1 MMKSILLALMLFALP
16 AANSLADPLP
26 FDMSTE
32 NADPRVQSSP
42 AAPLAAR
49 PETSEEQ
56 SRQLGEVL
64 TPDAPAKS
72 SAPALAAPDA
82 SSPVSSASEPSATMT
97 GLASPGQINRRYL
110 IPANQLTLN
119 GEIDQKDWSLFLTS
133 WQATNA
139 ESLSLSYRNTVV
151 IAPESSR
158 MIVSIND
165 HVVIE
170 EPLRSPAS
178 FTKLTVPLPEGLLR
192 YGANTISVRVAQR
205 HRTDCTIDST
215 YELVTTLNAQGSYLT
230 LPASERISDL
240 EAIRAIGVDGNG
252 DTHFEISSPS
262 IKQSTAV
269 EDLLSLGQGLALLA
283 GMPNQDFAFNRDA
296 LPVSGPGRLGVLVGT
311 ASELA
316 PIVPNLP
323 QAARVG
329 QLASML
335 RVTPDSAPIL
345 VISGPDWASI
355 SSAIGKIVAPLS
367 EASVDQRAGLQ
378 NSGWTGPDLPVILS
392 DSQFSLSDLG
402 LKTQEFSGR
411 RFQTTFSIMLP
422 GDFYGRAS
430 SEFTI
435 LLDAAYAPDVLPGNH
450 ITVFVNGEVA
460 SVVQINNRHGGIFK
474 HFPVSVTM
482 RHFKPGRNT
491 ITLSAELSTNQDAV
505 CAPGENNTR
514 EPRFAL
520 FNTTEIQI
528 EKFARAGQFPNL
540 AATARTG
547 FPYTKDEKSISLF
560 LEPVGP
566 ETMSSAATVLG
577 KMALS
582 SGHALGVKPKTSL
595 RAIGEEDTIFVAPIS
610 QIPRSFLDRFHIAPD
625 ASETWNQI
633 AVTGT
638 EEADTTK
645 QFSEWQDRISSE
657 GLLGYLERAGSWL
670 HDRFGLTT
678 DELELFKDIKESFM
692 PTPSDILL
700 LAQNTSF
707 EGKGNWTLITGPTVQ
722 NLALG
727 NALIASQSRWENL
740 QGYLTA
746 LTPDRM
752 VSRLDPNPTLH
763 LSDPWDIR
771 NLRLV
776 ITDWLSHNSLVYVG
790 LLILAAIFLALSWGA
805 LLKRSGRRE

>member
-1 MMKSILLALMLFALP
+1 MMKSILLALLLFALP
-16 AANSLADPLP
+16 TVSGLADPLP

-32 NADPRVQSSP
+32 KSDTGTQQSSDTASP
-42 AAPLAAR
+42 AEPEATEERSRRLGAIVAPD
-49 PETSEEQ
+49 
-56 SRQLGEVL
+56 
-64 TPDAPAKS
+64 TPKESPAPAFS
-72 SAPALAAPDA
+72 TPSAPAQ
-82 SSPVSSASEPSATMT
+82 VSSASEPSATMT
-97 GLASPGQINRRYL
+97 SQATSGLMNRRYL

-119 GEIDQKDWSLFLTS
+119 GEVDNKDWSLFLTS
-133 WQATNA
+133 WQANNA
-139 ESLSLSYRNTVV
+139 KSLTLSYRNTVV

-170 EPLRSPAS
+170 EPLRSPANFS
-178 FTKLTVPLPEGLLR
+178 KLTVPLPEGLLR
-192 YGANTISVRVAQR
+192 YGANSISVRVVQR
-205 HRTDCTIDST
+205 HRTDCAIDST
-215 YELVTTLNAQGSYLT
+215 YELVTSLNGQGSYLSFPESDR
-230 LPASERISDL
+230 LSDL
-240 EAIRAIGVDGNG
+240 EAIRAIGFDGNG

-269 EDLLSLGQGLALLA
+269 QDLLSLSQGLALLA
-283 GMPNQDFAFNRDA
+283 SMPNQDFSFNRDA

-311 ASELA
+311 ASDLA
-316 PIVPNLP
+316 PILPNLP
-323 QAARVG
+323 QAASFG
-329 QLASML
+329 QMASML
-335 RVTPDSAPIL
+335 RATPDSAPIL
-345 VISGPDWASI
+345 VISGPDWPSI
-355 SSAIGKIVAPLS
+355 SAAIDKIVAPLS
-367 EASVDQRAGLQ
+367 EASVDQRAGLR

-411 RFQTTFSIMLP
+411 RFQTSFSIMLP

-430 SEFTI
+430 SEFKI

-491 ITLSAELSTNQDAV
+491 ITLSAELATSQDAV

-528 EKFARAGQFPNL
+528 DKFARAGQFPNL

-547 FPYTKDEKSISLF
+547 FPYAKDERSISLF
-560 LEPVGP
+560 IEPVGP

-595 RAIGEEDTIFVAPIS
+595 RTVGEEDTIFVAPIS

-625 ASETWNQI
+625 AGETWSQI
-633 AVTGT
+633 ADSGT
-638 EEADTTK
+638 EETDTTK

-657 GLLGYLERAGSWL
+657 GLLGYLEKTGSWL
-670 HDRFGLTT
+670 HDRFGLST

-707 EGKGNWTLITGPTVQ
+707 EGKGNWTLVTGPTVQ
-722 NLALG
+722 NLASG

-746 LTPDRM
+746 LTPDQM
-752 VSRLDPNPTLH
+752 VSRLDPNPTLR

-790 LLILAAIFLALSWGA
+790 LLIIAAIFLALSWAA